1 MKSIVSFKNITLI
14 LLFLVRSTFIGAQE
28 NNKSSLHELG
38 IILNTVGAEMDADYV
53 STLKKLKE
61 IGYTCIEAGYYG
73 ESADDYY
80 KLLSAMGLKSI
91 AFGANL
97 DQLEDDLGSLVKIAK
112 SLHTP
117 YLVCY
122 YPWNYDWEK
131 RAELISREGAIE
143 AAEKLNSIGKECKD
157 AGLQLVFHNHDIEFV
172 KFDDGSTAFDII
184 MENTDPEYVAAEM
197 DVYWVT
203 KGGSDPVKQLEKYKG
218 RIPLLHIK
226 DMADNEEKGFECVG
240 EGTLDF
246 ERIVKVAKTNGVTH
260 FIIEH
265 DKPNNGI
272 HCAQVG
278 YETLNTIISKL

>member
-1 MKSIVSFKNITLI
+1 MKTIISLKNITLI
-14 LLFLVRSTFIGAQE
+14 LLLVVRSIFLDAQE
-28 NNKSSLHELG
+28 NNKSSFEELG

-53 STLKKLKE
+53 STLKQLKK
-61 IGYTCIEAGYYG
+61 IGYTFIEAGYYG

-80 KLLSAMGLKSI
+80 ALLSDIGLKSI

-131 RAELISREGAIE
+131 RAELISREGAFE
-143 AAEKLNSIGKECKD
+143 AAAKLNSIGKKCKE

-172 KFDDGSTAFDII
+172 EFDDGSTAFDIM
-184 MENTDPEYVAAEM
+184 MENTDPAYVAAEM

-203 KGGSDPVKQLEKYKG
+203 KGGSDPVEQLEKYSG

-240 EGTLDF
+240 QGTIDF
-246 ERIVKVAKTNGVTH
+246 ERIVKAANTNGVTH
-260 FIIEH
+260 LIIEH
-265 DKPNNGI
+265 DKPNDGI
-272 HCAQVG
+272 QCAQMG
-278 YETLNTIISKL
+278 FLTLNKIISKH